1 MTGPPESSL
10 RARQERE
17 REFHDRWAAAT
28 DLAALDPVRMATCPT
43 TPETSY
49 ALSQLGALR
58 GRRVLD
64 LGCGQGETS
73 AWLAL
78 QGARVDAVDI
88 APRMIEVAGALAA
101 RHRVA
106 DHITFHV
113 APGERLPFTDG
124 SFDVVFGHD
133 VLHHLDLERARDEI
147 RRVLVPGGR
156 AVFVEPL
163 GHNPIINLFRDRSPD
178 TRTDDEVPL
187 RFADFER
194 LGRGFRRLRHRE
206 FQAATLALFFWFY
219 AVERADPNTERYWK
233 KIIVEAERWRR
244 PFAVLNAIDRAGL
257 AICPPAGRLCRM
269 TVIVVD
275 R

>member
-1 MTGPPESSL
+1 MSRVPESPL
-10 RARQERE
+10 HARQERE
-17 REFHDRWAAAT
+17 REFHDRWAADT
-28 DLAALDPVRMATCPT
+28 DLAELDPVRMARCPT
-43 TPETSY
+43 TPETRY
-49 ALSQLGALR
+49 ALSQLGDLR

-73 AWLAL
+73 VWLAL
-78 QGARVDAVDI
+78 QGARVDAIDI
-88 APRMIEVAGALAA
+88 APRMIEVAAALAA
-101 RHRVA
+101 RHGVA
-106 DHITFHV
+106 ERITFQV
-113 APGERLPFTDG
+113 APGEQLPFTDG
-124 SFDVVFGHD
+124 SFDKVFGHD

-147 RRVLVPGGR
+147 KRVLLPGGR

-178 TRTDDEVPL
+178 TRTEDEVPL
-187 RFADFER
+187 RFADFAR
-194 LGRGFRRLRHRE
+194 LGRGFRSLRHRE

-244 PFAVLNAIDRAGL
+244 PFGVLNAIDRALL
-257 AICPPAGRLCRM
+257 ALCPPAGRLCRM
-269 TVIVVD
+269 TVIVAD

>member
-1 MTGPPESSL
+1 MTGPPEGNL

-17 REFHDRWAAAT
+17 REFHDRWAADT
-28 DLAALDPVRMATCPT
+28 DLAELDPVRMANCPT
-43 TPETSY
+43 TPETRY

-73 AWLAL
+73 TWLAL

-88 APRMIEVAGALAA
+88 APRMVEVAGALAA
-101 RHRVA
+101 RHGVADRVA
-106 DHITFHV
+106 LHV

-124 SFDVVFGHD
+124 SFDAVFGHD

-163 GHNPIINLFRDRSPD
+163 GHNPILNLFRDRSPD
-178 TRTDDEVPL
+178 TRTEDEVPL

-194 LGRGFRRLRHRE
+194 LGRGFRTLRHRE

-244 PFAVLNAIDRAGL
+244 PFGVLNALDRALL
-257 AICPPAGRLCRM
+257 AVCPPAGRLCRM
-269 TVIVVD
+269 TVIVAD

>member
-17 REFHDRWAAAT
+17 REFHDRWAADT
-28 DLAALDPVRMATCPT
+28 DLAELDPVRMATCPT

-88 APRMIEVAGALAA
+88 APRMVEVAGALAA
-101 RHRVA
+101 RHEVAHRV
-106 DHITFHV
+106 TFHI

-244 PFAVLNAIDRAGL
+244 PFAVLNAIDRAVL
-257 AICPPAGRLCRM
+257 TLCPPAGRLCRM

>member
-1 MTGPPESSL
+1 MTKSAGGGL
-10 RARQERE
+10 QARHQRE
-17 REFHDRWAAAT
+17 REFHDRWAAET
-28 DLAALDPVRMATCPT
+28 DAAELDPLRLAACPT
-43 TPETSY
+43 TPETTY
-49 ALSQLGALR
+49 GLAQLGVLR
-58 GRRVLD
+58 DRRALD

-73 AWLAL
+73 TWLAL

-101 RHRVA
+101 RHGVA
-106 DHITFHV
+106 ERIRFHV
-113 APGERLPFTDG
+113 APGEQLPFTDG

-133 VLHHLDLERARDEI
+133 VLHHLDLDRARDEI

-163 GHNPIINLFRDRSPD
+163 GHNPIINLFRARSPE
-178 TRTDDEVPL
+178 TRTEDEVPL

-194 LGRGFRRLRHRE
+194 LGRGFRRLQHRE

-219 AVERADPNTERYWK
+219 AIERADPNTERYWK

-244 PFAVLNAIDRAGL
+244 PFAVLNAIDRGL
-257 AICPPAGRLCRM
+257 LAVCPPAGRLCRM
-269 TVIVVD
+269 TVITVD